1 MASPSET
8 AALLSGHG
16 DGDDVQST
24 TRSEAAAAAAAA
36 HHHRRLVLSIVL
48 ISVVA
53 ADFGNALSLAP
64 QLKLYE
70 SLICRR
76 IFGRVAANDGDG
88 GDLIC
93 KSPRVQ
99 SELAILIGW
108 KDTFD
113 QIPGITLVLLYGWAA
128 DVIGRKPVLLL
139 ALGGLFFED
148 VAVRLLT
155 WWAFTTTPSSSLR
168 LIWLAPIFQVMGGG
182 PGTAT
187 SMAYS
192 IITDTFSAA
201 DRTSVYFYLG
211 AAILIGEFLATPLSA
226 LLMTWTPW
234 LPFLAGTG
242 CQIIAFSAASFL
254 PETKRAGAAAS
265 TVPVPVPQAAESM
278 VSGAAAPVKN
288 SWFWQ
293 KCFDLASALNAH
305 WKTTRSSKTG
315 FNTTCMFASFLTAS
329 VGSSSLSFMTQYASR
344 RFSWSIPKAS
354 LLLSLKGAIN
364 IVCLLVVLPNVSRVL
379 SQTMPATAKELRIVK
394 ASVLCWTVG
403 LALMAF
409 AAQAA
414 PFIVGITILSLGSG
428 YLASLRSLANA
439 LVPQAQVGLV
449 NGQIGLAT
457 GVGSLV
463 AGPSMA
469 AAFQRGMR
477 LDGLWS
483 GLPYIIAAVLFSA
496 ATALAWC
503 IDVTSDSHSCATS
516 SADED

>member
-1 MASPSET
+1 MTSPSET
-8 AALLSGHG
+8 APLLSGHG
-16 DGDDVQST
+16 GGDDVQSA
-24 TRSEAAAAAAAA
+24 TRSEASAAAA

-64 QLKLYE
+64 QLKLCE
-70 SLICRR
+70 SLICGR
-76 IFGRVAANDGDG
+76 IFGRVAANADGD

-113 QIPGITLVLLYGWAA
+113 QIPGIALVLLYGWAA

-139 ALGGLFFED
+139 ALGGLFLED

-155 WWAFTTTPSSSLR
+155 WWAFTTPSSSLR

-234 LPFLAGTG
+234 LPLLAGTG

-254 PETKRAGAAAS
+254 PETKRAGAAS
-265 TVPVPVPQAAESM
+265 TVPVPDPQAAESM
-278 VSGAAAPVKN
+278 VSGAAPVKN

-394 ASVLCWTVG
+394 GSVLCWTVG

-457 GVGSLV
+457 SVGSLV

-503 IDVTSDSHSCATS
+503 IDVTSDSHLCATS

>member
-1 MASPSET
+1 MTSPSET
-8 AALLSGHG
+8 APLLSGHG

-70 SLICRR
+70 SLICGR
-76 IFGRVAANDGDG
+76 IFGRVGANDD
-88 GDLIC
+88 DLIC

-113 QIPGITLVLLYGWAA
+113 QIPGIALVLLYGWAA

-155 WWAFTTTPSSSLR
+155 WWAFTTPSSSLR

-201 DRTSVYFYLG
+201 DRTSVYFYLS

-254 PETKRAGAAAS
+254 PETKRAAAAS
-265 TVPVPVPQAAESM
+265 TVPVPQAAESM
-278 VSGAAAPVKN
+278 RIECPLENDEKQQNWSQYNVHVCISSYGECRILVS
-288 SWFWQ
+288 
-293 KCFDLASALNAH
+293 
-305 WKTTRSSKTG
+305 
-315 FNTTCMFASFLTAS
+315 
-329 VGSSSLSFMTQYASR
+329 
-344 RFSWSIPKAS
+344 
-354 LLLSLKGAIN
+354 
-364 IVCLLVVLPNVSRVL
+364 IVDDT
-379 SQTMPATAKELRIVK
+379 TMPATAKELRIVK
-394 ASVLCWTVG
+394 GSVLCWTVG

-503 IDVTSDSHSCATS
+503 IDVTSDSHQCATS

>member
-1 MASPSET
+1 MTSPSET
-8 AALLSGHG
+8 APLLSGHG

-70 SLICRR
+70 SLICGR
-76 IFGRVAANDGDG
+76 IFGRVGANDD
-88 GDLIC
+88 DLIC

-113 QIPGITLVLLYGWAA
+113 QIPGIALVLLYGWAA

-155 WWAFTTTPSSSLR
+155 WWAFTTPSSSLR

-201 DRTSVYFYLG
+201 DRTSVYFYLS
-211 AAILIGEFLATPLSA
+211 AAILIGEFMATPLSA

-254 PETKRAGAAAS
+254 PETKRAAAAS
-265 TVPVPVPQAAESM
+265 TVPVPQAAESM
-278 VSGAAAPVKN
+278 VSGAAPVKN

-329 VGSSSLSFMTQYASR
+329 VGSSSLSLMTQYASR

-364 IVCLLVVLPNVSRVL
+364 IVCLLLVLPNVSRVL

-394 ASVLCWTVG
+394 GSVLCWTVG

-428 YLASLRSLANA
+428 YLTSLRSLANA

-503 IDVTSDSHSCATS
+503 IDVTSDSHQCATS

>member
-1 MASPSET
+1 MVPPTET
-8 AALLSGHG
+8 TALLPGDGVG
-16 DGDDVQST
+16 DGDDEQST
-24 TRSEAAAAAAAA
+24 TPSEAAAAAA
-36 HHHRRLVLSIVL
+36 HRHRRLVLSIVL

-76 IFGRVAANDGDG
+76 LFGRVAADDN
-88 GDLIC
+88 DLIC
-93 KSPRVQ
+93 KSPQVQ
-99 SELAILIGW
+99 SELALLIGW
-108 KDTFD
+108 KETFD
-113 QIPGITLVLLYGWAA
+113 QIPGIALVLLYGWAA
-128 DVIGRKPVLLL
+128 DLIGRKPVLLL

-148 VAVRLLT
+148 VAIRLLT
-155 WWAFTTTPSSSLR
+155 WSSFTTPSSLK
-168 LIWLAPIFQVMGGG
+168 LIWLAPVFQVVGGG

-254 PETKRAGAAAS
+254 PETKRAAS
-265 TVPVPVPQAAESM
+265 TVPVPQAAETM
-278 VSGAAAPVKN
+278 ASGAAPATN
-288 SWFWQ
+288 CWLWQ
-293 KCFDLASALNAH
+293 KCSNLASAMNAH
-305 WKTTRSSKTG
+305 WKTARSSKPG
-315 FNTTCMFASFLTAS
+315 FNTTL
-329 VGSSSLSFMTQYASR
+329 
-344 RFSWSIPKAS
+344 
-354 LLLSLKGAIN
+354 
-364 IVCLLVVLPNVSRVL
+364 
-379 SQTMPATAKELRIVK
+379 
-394 ASVLCWTVG
+394 G

-414 PFIVGITILSLGSG
+414 PFIVGVTILSLGSG

-477 LDGLWS
+477 LDSLWS
-483 GLPYIIAAVLFSA
+483 GLPYIIAAVLFLA

-503 IDVTSDSHSCATS
+503 IDVTSDSHQCATS